1 MCHAQAQAQIVEDIQ
16 LYEAAASDSAKQEMP
31 ANRPAALDCAPPPP
45 AKFCRRQPGAAR
57 SACRSTPS
65 VIACEASLIQS
76 MRRNI
81 CAALVIPELCDLG
94 SESSQEDLWA
104 AVDESFLQ

>member
-16 LYEAAASDSAKQEMP
+16 LYEAAASDSTKQEMP
-31 ANRPAALDCAPPPP
+31 ANRPAAHVFAPPAP
-45 AKFCRRQPGAAR
+45 AQFCRRQPGAAR
-57 SACRSTPS
+57 TACRSTPS

-81 CAALVIPELCDLG
+81 CAALVVPELCDVGIG
-94 SESSQEDLWA
+94 SLQEDLWA